1 MIQSLITRLITF
13 LFPEKC
19 LVCKNCCD
27 FICQNCASKI
37 ETNVIDKYNTL
48 SIFPFRD
55 KVVNKLLWNLKYY
68 HSHSVAK
75 NLTHAATQYILKWL
89 SVFPN
94 DQQIIL
100 IPMPKNENDKRLY
113 NHAALI
119 AHTLKE
125 NLERNGFPNI
135 SVVEDIVTK
144 NTTKKQAHIK
154 NKHLR
159 MKNVE
164 GKFFLNET
172 NLPSFSEK
180 DLVIVVDDI
189 TTTGASIAEVK
200 TLISENY
207 KIDYENILAITLAH

>member
-1 MIQSLITRLITF
+1 MRVIKNIINF

-19 LVCKNCCD
+19 LVCKKYGD

-48 SIFPFRD
+48 SIFPFRN

-75 NLTHAATQYILKWL
+75 NLTHAATPHILKWL
-89 SVFPN
+89 SIFPN
-94 DQQIIL
+94 DQKIIL

-119 AHTLKE
+119 AHALKE
-125 NLERNGFPNI
+125 NLERNNFPNV
-135 SVVEDIVTK
+135 SVVEDLVTK
-144 NTTKKQAHIK
+144 NTTNKQAHIK
-154 NKHLR
+154 NKR
-159 MKNVE
+159 MRLQNVQ

-172 NLPSFSEK
+172 NLPSISEK
-180 DLVIVVDDI
+180 DLVIIVDDI